1 MSRFSIHRGDVLRG
15 IDRLARRHPLL
26 SGVLAQLRIPVIS
39 YARSGSFRTFIP
51 EDSERLSERS
61 DAGSFLDLEGVR
73 FGAGSEGGFHA

>member
-1 MSRFSIHRGDVLRG
+1 M
-15 IDRLARRHPLL
+15 
-26 SGVLAQLRIPVIS
+26 RIPVIS